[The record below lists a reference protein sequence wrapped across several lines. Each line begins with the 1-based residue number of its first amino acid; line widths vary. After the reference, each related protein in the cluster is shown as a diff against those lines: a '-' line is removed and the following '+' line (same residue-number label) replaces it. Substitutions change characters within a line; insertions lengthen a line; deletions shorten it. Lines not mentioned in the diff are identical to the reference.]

1 MYFDG
6 DGFIPGDNTS
16 NNLVDNKSVIHH
28 NATYDSTGKYWTLD
42 GSTES
47 NVTTGSLGFEGDVP
61 HTVSTWINASNL
73 EANALTQQL
82 FSIGSGY
89 DKAFLKVDDTQIAA
103 NTWHNVTYA
112 YQGEGGSKVTYVDG
126 RKIKENNAED
136 TCKCYPPFPL
146 TDYEMN
152 GYKVDVSSVW
162 NDLTEGAT
170 GLGRPPQQYGG
181 YNVFDFKGYSGTT
194 DVHIGLVK
202 EKPQTIHMIRVEM
215 P

>member
-6 DGFIPGDNTS
+6 EDPAAGNVPKYLPSGSAKSITP
-16 NNLVDNKSVIHH
+16 NNVVFD
-28 NATYDSTGKYWTLD
+28 ATNNCWTLN

-47 NVTTGSLGFEGDVP
+47 NVTTGSLGLVGDAP

-73 EANALTQQL
+73 EANATTQQL

-126 RKIKENNAED
+126 RKVEEAQVED
-136 TCKCYPPFPL
+136 TFGDYPPFA
-146 TDYEMN
+146 M
-152 GYKVDVSSVW
+152 
-162 NDLTEGAT
+162 T
-170 GLGRPPQQYGG
+170 GFSHGG
-181 YNVFDFKGYSGTT
+181 YVVS
-194 DVHIGLVK
+194 
-202 EKPQTIHMIRVEM
+202 QS
-215 P
+215 

>member
-1 MYFDG
+1 MTASVTIGELEYYGTEEPAPPGDLSLDTTLKSTFNSVRSNNYVMYFDG
-6 DGFIPGDNTS
+6 EDPVPGTS
-16 NNLVDNKSVIHH
+16 PSISQVDLLSLSLHTTRSSMLQTI
-28 NATYDSTGKYWTLD
+28 AGPLD

-126 RKIKENNAED
+126 RKVEEAQVED
-136 TCKCYPPFPL
+136 TFGEYPPFAM
-146 TDYEMN
+146 TDY
-152 GYKVDVSSVW
+152 K
-162 NDLTEGAT
+162 T
-170 GLGRPPQQYGG
+170 GG
-181 YNVFDFKGYSGTT
+181 YCVSASS
-194 DVHIGLVK
+194 
-202 EKPQTIHMIRVEM
+202 E
-215 P
+215 